1 MITNTLHSILDH
13 NQQRFNIWQENTGA
27 EMASSFLCALLLLA
41 AFACHCHAAA
51 AAAYRRPRAIGVNYG
66 NLGDD
71 LPTAA
76 RSVMLLRKANAGAV
90 KLYNADQRILHALAG
105 TGIPVSVMV
114 PNDIV
119 PSLADSRAAA
129 RKWVDN
135 NLKRHPRVRVRY
147 LLVGNELLSYPAL
160 AASTWGK
167 IVPAMKNLRHAL
179 HAIGLGRVK
188 LGTPLAMDALA
199 ASYPPSAGAFRED
212 IAGPVMRPLLDFL
225 NHTRSY
231 YFVDAYPYF
240 PWAANQKD
248 ISLDYALFEG
258 NASSHYVDPATR
270 LTYTNLLDQMLD
282 ACIAAMDKLGYGGVK
297 LAISETGW
305 PNAGDPGQA
314 GANVRNAALYNR
326 HVARRMHKKLGTP
339 ARPRSKMPAF
349 VFALY
354 NEDLKPGAGT
364 ERHWGMFYPNGTW
377 VYQID
382 LTGRRTA
389 RSYPPLPPPDDQT
402 GKLEWCVLAGGGKPL
417 NETAVAL
424 ALNYACGQ
432 GTGTCAAIQPGGACY
447 EPNTLDAHASYA
459 INAYWQQFKAKGG
472 SCYFNGLAVK
482 TNKDPSY
489 LSCKFPSY

>member
-1 MITNTLHSILDH
+1 M
-13 NQQRFNIWQENTGA
+13 
-27 EMASSFLCALLLLA
+27 
-41 AFACHCHAAA
+41 HAAA
-51 AAAYRRPRAIGVNYG
+51 AAAASRRPHAIGVNYG

-76 RSVMLLRKANAGAV
+76 RSVKLLRKAHAGAV

-119 PSLADSRAAA
+119 PYLADSRAAA
-129 RKWVDN
+129 HKWVDN
-135 NLKRHPRVRVRY
+135 NLRRHPRVRVMY

-179 HAIGLGRVK
+179 HAIGRGRVK

-314 GANVRNAALYNR
+314 PAVR
-326 HVARRMHKKLGTP
+326 
-339 ARPRSKMPAF
+339 
-349 VFALY
+349 
-354 NEDLKPGAGT
+354 GAG
-364 ERHWGMFYPNGTW
+364 WAWWAGQCSG
-377 VYQID
+377 
-382 LTGRRTA
+382 LLGR
-389 RSYPPLPPPDDQT
+389 
-402 GKLEWCVLAGGGKPL
+402 
-417 NETAVAL
+417 
-424 ALNYACGQ
+424 
-432 GTGTCAAIQPGGACY
+432 
-447 EPNTLDAHASYA
+447 
-459 INAYWQQFKAKGG
+459 
-472 SCYFNGLAVK
+472 
-482 TNKDPSY
+482 
-489 LSCKFPSY
+489 